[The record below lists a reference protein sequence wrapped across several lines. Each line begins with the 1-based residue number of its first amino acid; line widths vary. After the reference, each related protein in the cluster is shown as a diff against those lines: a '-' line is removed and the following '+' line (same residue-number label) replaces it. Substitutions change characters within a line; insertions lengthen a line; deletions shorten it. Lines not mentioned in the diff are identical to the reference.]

1 MMTCFIITLSLL
13 KALFSGEGFPFQRP
27 AEIVGL
33 PPFALN
39 AVYR

>member
-13 KALFSGEGFPFQRP
+13 KALSPGEAFPFQRP
-27 AEIVGL
+27 AEIIGL